1 MNEGYYFCFS
11 TKLEK
16 FIICWY
22 DGMGIFTTTGSAH
35 EMSEKDF
42 DIVCA
47 DPIPYPGV
55 TSYPGVIELGNVM
68 HHREAAE
75 KNVARMKRVN
85 FFRDHPELVFL
96 LMILIF
102 ILLIFIFEKLL

>member
-22 DGMGIFTTTGSAH
+22 DGMGIFTTTGSAY

-42 DIVCA
+42 DIIVTE
-47 DPIPYPGV
+47 PVPYPGV
-55 TSYPGVIELGNVM
+55 TSYPGVVELGNVM
-68 HHREAAE
+68 HQ
-75 KNVARMKRVN
+75 KNE
-85 FFRDHPELVFL
+85 DHE
-96 LMILIF
+96 
-102 ILLIFIFEKLL
+102 